1 MSSRSS
7 LRLVLSLVS
16 LAALVISC
24 SPLWRPPASAPLVT
38 VDSELDEG
46 VGAQSTVFVHN
57 VGQAGPDVL
66 FNTLDSAGRLLF
78 ARGEVLL
85 TLRSPDRV
93 ADLLNP
99 SLEGDQ
105 RESPPHQNPTK
116 LRLRFESANEGVQVV
131 GREQLPGIVNY
142 YLGNDPKSWYT
153 DISTFESIAYE
164 GLYDGIDLV
173 YSGQAGALKGTYVIA
188 PGANPEAIKWRYEGA
203 SSVRVRKGKLVIS
216 VGETDETPPLIE
228 RQPVAWQTVNG
239 NRVPVVVRYLVRR
252 DGRIGF
258 SVGQYDEALPLTI
271 DPTLDYSTYV
281 GGSGSEEGCGIAVDG
296 EDNIYVAGISDV
308 NFGPSSL
315 VAGTLGGEAY
325 DAFVTKLDPSQAGAS
340 QMVYHS
346 YFGGSD
352 FDNPTW
358 IEVDASGRAY
368 VVGYTRSVD
377 FPTTNSAFQ
386 SEAPQDHTGMVAQLD
401 DAGRIH
407 YASYLGGSEID
418 ELAQC
423 AVADGLLYTVGHTQS
438 SDFPITQDAYQACH
452 EDFDAAIS
460 VLDTTQSGPD
470 SLVYSTCYG
479 GSETEEGLALDVQDS
494 VVYFAGRT
502 KSDDLPM
509 EQPIQAARRGG
520 LDAFLVKLDPSQS
533 NDDQLLFATYLG
545 GQDEDI
551 SGGVAADA
559 SGSVYWTGATKSTYF
574 PTTAVSPGYGGGDY
588 DAFLVSLETD
598 PPSLIFSRLVG
609 GQGTDGIR
617 GTVIDRIGNVYVTG
631 GTGSADFPTVDPI
644 RATFLGGVAPEES
657 LAFYGPGDP
666 FVAKFDPT
674 GTMLFGSYLGGSGA
688 DAGLGIALDSR
699 GDVYVTG
706 GTRSTDLETV
716 AAYQNANAG
725 KYDIFVVR
733 IGGLAP
739 CIELEDIDVISP
751 VTATLGISSTLTA
764 TVSPLTATL
773 PITYTWQAMG
783 QSPVVH
789 TGGGLSDTLGL
800 SWAISG
806 TNAITVTAVNPC
818 GVGVTT
824 TRTIEVLPPCEAIT
838 SLYLGGPAT
847 TTVGSPATFTAS
859 VAPPTAT
866 KPITYTW
873 QGTDQ
878 TTEIHVS
885 TDIHDAIDVTWEI
898 SGTKTVTVTAA
909 NACNTVVSAPRHI
922 DVEEPPQDTWTV
934 FLPLVLRG
942 P

>member
-1 MSSRSS
+1 
-7 LRLVLSLVS
+7 VV
-16 LAALVISC
+16 
-24 SPLWRPPASAPLVT
+24 
-38 VDSELDEG
+38 VDSQLDEG
-46 VGAQSTVFVHN
+46 FGTQSTVFVRN
-57 VGQAGPDVL
+57 VGQAAPDML

-78 ARGEVLL
+78 TRGEVLL
-85 TLRSPDRV
+85 TLRSRGRV
-93 ADLLNP
+93 ADVLSR
-99 SLEGDQ
+99 SLGGNQ
-105 RESPPHQNPTK
+105 HSSPPRRAPIT
-116 LRLRFESANEGVQVV
+116 LRLRFDGANEGVQVM

-142 YLGNDPKSWYT
+142 YLGNDPKTWYT

-173 YSGQAGALKGTYVIA
+173 YSGQAGVLKGTYVIA
-188 PGANPEAIKWRYEGA
+188 PGANPEAIEWRYEGA

-216 VGETDETPPLIE
+216 IGDTDETSPLIE
-228 RQPVAWQTVNG
+228 RRPVAWQTVNG
-239 NRVPVVVRYLVRR
+239 NRVPVAVRYVIHR
-252 DGRIGF
+252 DAFRPRDVRIGF
-258 SVGQYDEALPLTI
+258 SVGQYDEAFPLII

-308 NFGPSSL
+308 DFGPSSL
-315 VAGTLGGEAY
+315 VAGTLGDEAY
-325 DAFVTKLDPSQAGAS
+325 DAFVTKLDPSQTGAS

-358 IEVDASGRAY
+358 IDVDASGNAY
-368 VVGYTRSVD
+368 VVGYTWSAD
-377 FPTTNSAFQ
+377 FPTTDSAFQ
-386 SEAPQDHTGMVAQLD
+386 SDPPQDQFTGMVVQLD
-401 DAGRIH
+401 DAGGIH
-407 YASYLGGSEID
+407 YASYLGGSDFD
-418 ELAQC
+418 ELAQS
-423 AVADGLLYTVGHTQS
+423 AVMDGLLYTVGHTQS
-438 SDFPITQDAYQACH
+438 SDFPTTQDAYQACGAAV
-452 EDFDAAIS
+452 DAAVS

-479 GSETEEGLALDVQDS
+479 GSDNEEGLALDARAGI
-494 VVYFAGRT
+494 VYFAGRT
-502 KSDDLPM
+502 ASDDLPTKH
-509 EQPIQAARRGG
+509 PIQPANAGG
-520 LDAFLVKLDPSQS
+520 IDLFLAKLDPSQAGE
-533 NDDQLLFATYLG
+533 DQLLFSTYFG
-545 GQDEDI
+545 GQDQDTT
-551 SGGVAADA
+551 GGVAADA
-559 SGSVYWTGATKSTYF
+559 SGSVYWTGATESTDF
-574 PTTAVSPGYGGGDY
+574 PTTAISPGYGGGDY

-598 PPSLIFSRLVG
+598 PPSLVFSRFVG

-617 GTVIDRIGNVYVTG
+617 GTVVDRIGNVYVTG

-644 RATFLGGVAPEES
+644 RDTFLGGVAPEEE
-657 LAFYGPGDP
+657 LAVYGPGDP

-716 AAYQNANAG
+716 AAYQHTNAG
-725 KYDIFVVR
+725 DYDIFVAR

-739 CIELEDIDVISP
+739 CVELEEIDVTGP
-751 VTATLGISSTLTA
+751 VTATLGSASTLTA
-764 TVSPLTATL
+764 TVAPLTATL
-773 PITYTWQAMG
+773 PITYTWQALG

-806 TNAITVTAVNPC
+806 TKTVTVTAVNPC
-818 GVGVTT
+818 GVGVTAT
-824 TRTIEVLPPCEAIT
+824 HTIEVLPPCEAIA
-838 SLYLGGPAT
+838 SLYLGGPTT

-878 TTEIHVS
+878 TREIHVS
-885 TDIHDAIDVTWEI
+885 TDVHDAIDFTWEV

-922 DVEEPPQDTWTV
+922 NVEEPPQDTWTV
-934 FLPLVLRG
+934 FLPLVLRS